1 VANETVET
9 QFPSLATSASSARA
23 FLRAALETWSL
34 DGFGDVTELLT
45 DELVGNVVRHVGSPM
60 TLRLMRHP
68 DFIRVE
74 VDDPSTNPPRLLHP
88 DEETTRGRGIMLV
101 NELASEWGIEIA
113 LLGRRCGSR
122 STFARRPTRPVGM
135 TEPCERSGLGAPG

>member
-1 VANETVET
+1 VVANETVET

-23 FLRAALETWSL
+23 FLRAALETWRL

-60 TLRLMRHP
+60 TLRLVRHP

-101 NELASEWGIEIA
+101 NELASEWGIEIRPS
-113 LLGRRCGSR
+113 GK
-122 STFARRPTRPVGM
+122 TVWFEIDIRPTTDEARGDD
-135 TEPCERSGLGAPG
+135 RAL

>member
-1 VANETVET
+1 
-9 QFPSLATSASSARA
+9 
-23 FLRAALETWSL
+23 L

-60 TLRLMRHP
+60 TLRLVRHP

-101 NELASEWGIEIA
+101 NELASEWGIEIRPS
-113 LLGRRCGSR
+113 GK
-122 STFARRPTRPVGM
+122 TVWFEIDIRPTTDEARGDD
-135 TEPCERSGLGAPG
+135 RAL